1 MWAAGAE
8 QWQNI
13 SKVRVHGGKRGMVY
27 FLPPGLLCRWAWHT
41 GLPSPDSQISS
52 PLAQLS
58 WVANPLPP
66 VSELRCSA
74 NDRVFRKKNH
84 SLILKIRWVAIT
96 LPQLLFVPLWAGFA
110 DIIFLHLYWKPAA
123 LRRAKRQI
131 ATNTTSTSPI
141 TRCHTPNCSWCITN
155 TACLT
160 AKSAG
165 WVKTF

>member
-1 MWAAGAE
+1 MWAAGAV

-13 SKVRVHGGKRGMVY
+13 SNVLVHGGRRGMVY

-52 PLAQLS
+52 HLAQLS
-58 WVANPLPP
+58 WVANPLLP

-74 NDRVFRKKNH
+74 NDRVFRKKH

-110 DIIFLHLYWKPAA
+110 DIIFLHPYWKPAA
-123 LRRAKRQI
+123 LWRAKRQI
-131 ATNTTSTSPI
+131 ATKKTSTSTI

>member
-1 MWAAGAE
+1 MWAAGAA

-13 SKVRVHGGKRGMVY
+13 SNVLVHGGRRGMVY

-52 PLAQLS
+52 HLAQLS
-58 WVANPLPP
+58 WVANPLLP

-74 NDRVFRKKNH
+74 NDRVFRKKH

-110 DIIFLHLYWKPAA
+110 DIIFLHPYWKPAA
-123 LRRAKRQI
+123 LWRAKRQI
-131 ATNTTSTSPI
+131 ATKKNIHFYNYKMPHS
-141 TRCHTPNCSWCITN
+141 
-155 TACLT
+155 
-160 AKSAG
+160 
-165 WVKTF
+165 